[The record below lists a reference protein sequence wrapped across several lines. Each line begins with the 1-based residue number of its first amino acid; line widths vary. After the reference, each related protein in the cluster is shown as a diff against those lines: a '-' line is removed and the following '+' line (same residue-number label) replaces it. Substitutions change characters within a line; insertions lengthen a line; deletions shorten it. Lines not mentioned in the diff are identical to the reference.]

1 MPLNIVDRIMTVIT
15 RISEP
20 VFMIKDLMSNLMN
33 MSTTILMVIM
43 MLSPLR

>member
-1 MPLNIVDRIMTVIT
+1 MTVIM

-33 MSTTILMVIM
+33 MPTKVLMIIM
-43 MLSPLR
+43 MLSPQVN

>member
-1 MPLNIVDRIMTVIT
+1 MTVIM

-43 MLSPLR
+43 MLSLLR

>member
-1 MPLNIVDRIMTVIT
+1 MPLNIVDRIMTLIT

-43 MLSPLR
+43 MLSRLM